1 MSRPL
6 TVFLPYGGQE
16 HSRRTIEQ
24 LKQSPLVESICV
36 LSTRAAGDAPVG
48 CARLAVESL
57 HSSKTMQAIAAR
69 ASTPYT
75 LLVIHDTTIEFGQFS
90 LERLLSVAQFTGSGM
105 VYSDYH
111 DIQEGKRVSHPVIEY
126 QAGSLRD
133 DFNFGSVLF
142 FDTKAFKA
150 AASAGRR
157 QNFKYA
163 GLYSLRLALS
173 RTHPLTRVGEH
184 LYGKAEQD
192 VRKSDVKQFDY
203 VDPKNREVQVE
214 MERAVTEHLKR
225 VGAWLKP
232 KFKTASLNEGEFANE
247 ASVIIPVKN
256 RVNTVGDAVR
266 SVLKQKTTFPFNLIV
281 IDNHSNDGTTDL
293 LRSLAAEDRRL
304 VHVIPERQDLL
315 IGGCW
320 NEGVHHPACGRFA
333 VQLDSDDIYRDENT
347 LQVVVDAFRGQKC
360 AMVIGSYRMT
370 NFKLEEIPPG
380 VIDHKEWTP
389 ENGRNNALRIN
400 GLGAPRAFY
409 TPILRQIKLPNVSYG
424 EDYAAVLAVSREY
437 QIGRIYEP
445 IYLCRRWEGNSDA
458 GIDVAKQNAF
468 NFYKDKLRTF
478 ELIAR
483 QRLNARPI
491 AAAPKTKKTLP
502 FKPKARKGKARR

>member
-1 MSRPL
+1 MSKPL

-16 HSRRTIEQ
+16 HTKRTIDQ
-24 LKQSPLVESICV
+24 LQQSPLVESICL
-36 LSTRAAGDAPVG
+36 LSTGSAGAPPAG
-48 CARLAVESL
+48 CQQLKVKSL
-57 HSSKTMQAIAAR
+57 YGSRTMRAIAAK

-75 LLVIHDTTIEFGQFS
+75 LLVIHDTTIEFGQFC
-90 LERLLSVAQFTGSGM
+90 LERMLSVAQPTGAGM

-111 DIQEGKRVSHPVIEY
+111 DIQDGKRVSHPVIEY

-150 AASAGRR
+150 AATATRR
-157 QNFKYA
+157 QEFQYA

-173 RTHPLTRVGEH
+173 RSYPLTRIGEH

-192 VRKSDVKQFDY
+192 ARKSDVKQFDY
-203 VDPKNREVQVE
+203 VDPRNRAVQVE
-214 MERAVTEHLKR
+214 MESAVTEHLKR
-225 VGAWLKP
+225 VGAWLQP
-232 KFKTASLNEGEFANE
+232 KFKAANLDEGAFACE

-256 RVNTVGDAVR
+256 RANTVGDAVR
-266 SVLKQKTTFPFNLIV
+266 SVLKQQTTFPFNCIV

-293 LRSLAAEDRRL
+293 LRSLAAGDKRL
-304 VHVIPERQDLL
+304 LHVIPERQDLL

-333 VQLDSDDIYRDENT
+333 VQLDSDDIYKDEHT
-347 LQVVVDAFRGQKC
+347 LQAVVDAFRGEKC
-360 AMVIGSYRMT
+360 GMVIGSYRMT

-409 TPILRQIKLPNVSYG
+409 TPIMRRIKLPNVSYG

-437 QIGRIYEP
+437 QIGRIYDP

-458 GIDVAKQNAF
+458 GIDVVKQNAF

-478 ELIAR
+478 ELVAR
-483 QRLNARPI
+483 QRLNATTR
-491 AAAPKTKKTLP
+491 AR
-502 FKPKARKGKARR
+502 PKAAKSKGRKSKARR

>member
-1 MSRPL
+1 M
-6 TVFLPYGGQE
+6 
-16 HSRRTIEQ
+16 IDQ
-24 LKQSPLVESICV
+24 LKQSPLVESIFL
-36 LSTRAAGDAPVG
+36 LSTSTAGKVRAG
-48 CARLAVESL
+48 CERLALDSL
-57 HSSKTMQAIAAR
+57 YGSRTMQAIAAK
-69 ASTPYT
+69 AGMPYT
-75 LLVIHDTTIEFGQFS
+75 LVIIHDTRIEFGQFG
-90 LERLLSVAQFTGSGM
+90 LERLLSVAQLTGSGM

-111 DIQEGKRVSHPVIEY
+111 DIQDGKRASHPVIEY

-133 DFNFGSVLF
+133 DFNFGSVLLF
-142 FDTKAFKA
+142 ETIALKA
-150 AASAGRR
+150 AANAVRR
-157 QNFKYA
+157 QSFKYA

-173 RTHPLTRVGEH
+173 RSHSLTRIGEH

-192 VRKSDVKQFDY
+192 LRKSDVKQFDY
-203 VDPKNREVQVE
+203 VDPRNREVQVE
-214 MERAVTEHLKR
+214 MERAVTEHLKQ

-232 KFKTASLNEGEFANE
+232 KFKAAKLDEGEFANE

-256 RVNTVGDAVR
+256 RMNTVGDAVR
-266 SVLKQKTTFPFNLIV
+266 SVLKQKTAFPFNLIV
-281 IDNHSNDGTTDL
+281 IDNHSTDGTTDL
-293 LRSLAAEDRRL
+293 LRSLAAKDRRL
-304 VHVIPERQDLL
+304 VHLIPERQDLL

-320 NEGVHHPACGRFA
+320 NEGVHHPSCGRFA
-333 VQLDSDDIYRDENT
+333 VQLDSDDIYRDEHT
-347 LQVVVDAFRGQKC
+347 LQAIVDAFHGQKC

-370 NFKLEEIPPG
+370 DFKLEEIPPG

-437 QIGRIYEP
+437 QIGRIYDP

-458 GIDVAKQNAF
+458 GIDVLKQNAF

-483 QRLNARPI
+483 QRLNAK
-491 AAAPKTKKTLP
+491 AKVKTK
-502 FKPKARKGKARR
+502 G

>member
-1 MSRPL
+1 MSRPV
-6 TVFLPYGGQE
+6 TVFLPYSGQE
-16 HSRRTIEQ
+16 HTRRTIEQ
-24 LKQSPLVESICV
+24 LRQSPLVESIV
-36 LSTRAAGDAPVG
+36 LLSTNVASEAPAGCELLPVD
-48 CARLAVESL
+48 SL
-57 HSSKTMQAIAAR
+57 YGGRTMLAIAAKTGT
-69 ASTPYT
+69 AYT
-75 LLVIHDTTIEFGQFS
+75 VLIIHDTTIEFGQFC
-90 LERLLSVAQFTGSGM
+90 LERLLGVAQTTGAGM

-111 DIQEGKRVSHPVIEY
+111 DIQDGKRVSHPVIEY

-133 DFNFGSVLF
+133 DFNCGSVLF
-142 FDTKAFKA
+142 FDTNAFKA
-150 AASAGRR
+150 AAGAGR
-157 QNFKYA
+157 QQDFKYA
-163 GLYSLRLALS
+163 GLYALRLALS

-184 LYGKAEQD
+184 LYGKAEED
-192 VRKSDVKQFDY
+192 VRRSDVKQFDY

-214 MERAVTEHLKR
+214 MEAAVTEHLKQ

-232 KFKTASLNEGEFANE
+232 IFKDANLEEGEFAQE

-256 RVNTVGDAVR
+256 RVNTVADAVR
-266 SVLKQKTTFPFNLIV
+266 SVLKQETTFPFNCIV
-281 IDNHSNDGTTDL
+281 VDNHSTDGTTDL
-293 LRSLAAEDRRL
+293 LRSLAAEDKRL
-304 VHVIPERQDLL
+304 VHLIPQRQDLL

-320 NEGVHHPACGRFA
+320 NEGVHHPVCGRFA
-333 VQLDSDDIYRDENT
+333 VQLDSDDIYRDEHT
-347 LQVVVDAFRGQKC
+347 LQAVVDAFRGQKC

-409 TPILRQIKLPNVSYG
+409 TPILRQINLPNVSYG

-437 QIGRIYEP
+437 QIGRIYDP

-478 ELIAR
+478 ELVAR
-483 QRLNARPI
+483 QRLNARTI
-491 AAAPKTKKTLP
+491 
-502 FKPKARKGKARR
+502 RGQ